1 MKQNRCDECLYYEYD
16 ELEDDY
22 VCALSLDEDELARLY
37 AGHYSECPYFR
48 AGDEYTIVKKQ
59 M

>member
-1 MKQNRCDECLYYEYD
+1 MKQSRCEDCLYYQFD

-22 VCALSLDEDELARLY
+22 VCVMLLDEDELARLY
-37 AGHYSECPYFR
+37 EGHYAECPYFR